1 MSLADLG
8 GWLARQAAA
17 DPALATLHPAFC
29 QALLDRGLPVW
40 RSTLGLET
48 LHPEISGTQLIWLA
62 GTLKETE
69 AERRGILTR
78 PDYVSSPT
86 RIVDESGRPF
96 RRRLDR
102 PVKDLPLLEE
112 LRGRGAT
119 DYAMFPLP
127 FIDQSLTS
135 VISFATLAPGGFAD
149 AQLAELEDAARL
161 LSPYAE
167 RQVLRRIAIDL
178 LDTYVGHSAG
188 EKVFAG
194 QVQRGDIE
202 SIYAAVWFCDLRGF
216 TRFSDREPRETVIDT
231 LNDWF
236 DCMAEPIAEAG
247 GEILKFMGDGLLAI
261 FPLSKPTACGDL
273 LRAIGEAQTALA
285 QLNDQRLAAGR
296 DALNYGIGVHVGEVM
311 YGNIGSRN
319 RLDFTVIGP
328 AVNIASR
335 LESLTK
341 EVKRPVLFS
350 QAFVEMACCKS
361 NLEYVGSY
369 PLRGLGEPVTVFA
382 LSAGEVAGNQTS

>member
-62 GTLKETE
+62 GTLEETE
-69 AERRGILTR
+69 AERHGILTR
-78 PDYVSSPT
+78 PDYVNSPT
-86 RIVDESGRPF
+86 RIVDESNKPF

-135 VISFATLAPGGFAD
+135 VISFATLAPGGFSD
-149 AQLAELEDAARL
+149 AQLAQLEDAARL

-202 SIYAAVWFCDLRGF
+202 SIYAAIWFCDLRGF
-216 TRFSDREPRETVIDT
+216 TRFSDRESRETVIDM

-247 GEILKFMGDGLLAI
+247 GEILKFMGDGMLAI
-261 FPLSKPTACGDL
+261 FAADGDSAAACDRALDAAHAAARAVDTFNGIRRDNKEAPLAYGL
-273 LRAIGEAQTALA
+273 ALH
-285 QLNDQRLAAGR
+285 L
-296 DALNYGIGVHVGEVM
+296 GEVGF
-311 YGNIGSRN
+311 GNIGSRR
-319 RLDFTVIGP
+319 RLDFTVIGA
-328 AVNIASR
+328 AVNHASR
-335 LESLTK
+335 LQELTK
-341 EVKRPVLFS
+341 T
-350 QAFVEMACCKS
+350 
-361 NLEYVGSY
+361 
-369 PLRGLGEPVTVFA
+369 LGRSLLVSEEFA
-382 LSAGEVAGNQTS
+382 AAIEQQRSKIADIHKTIQQR

>member
-1 MSLADLG
+1 VSLADLG

-62 GTLKETE
+62 GTLEETE

-86 RIVDESGRPF
+86 RIVDQSGQPF

-102 PVKDLPLLEE
+102 PAPELPLLEA

-202 SIYAAVWFCDLRGF
+202 SIYAAIWFCDLRGF
-216 TRFSDREPRETVIDT
+216 TRLSDRETRETVIEI

-236 DCMAEPIAEAG
+236 EAMAEPIAEQR
-247 GEILKFMGDGLLAI
+247 GEILKFMGDGMLAI
-261 FPLSKPTACGDL
+261 FAADGDPVL
-273 LRAIGEAQTALA
+273 IDPDSFAAGPREWDLVQTALFYDRFGWHNA
-285 QLNDQRLAAGR
+285 KEYRTFVDV
-296 DALNYGIGVHVGEVM
+296 YGFDIMDWSGYPTAHV
-311 YGNIGSRN
+311 
-319 RLDFTVIGP
+319 
-328 AVNIASR
+328 A
-335 LESLTK
+335 
-341 EVKRPVLFS
+341 
-350 QAFVEMACCKS
+350 
-361 NLEYVGSY
+361 
-369 PLRGLGEPVTVFA
+369 
-382 LSAGEVAGNQTS
+382 